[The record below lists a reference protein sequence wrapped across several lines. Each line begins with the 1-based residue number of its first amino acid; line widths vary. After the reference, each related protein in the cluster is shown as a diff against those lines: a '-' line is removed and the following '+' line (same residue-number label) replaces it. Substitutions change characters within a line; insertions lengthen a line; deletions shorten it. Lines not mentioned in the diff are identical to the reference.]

1 MNRASGGTFW
11 QIPLAELE
19 RQLCIGSDGLSSAEA
34 AARLLRY
41 GANTLNVRRRYSL
54 LLKILSRF
62 RNPLVLILLFAAA
75 ISALTG
81 DVGSLVIISAIVLL
95 SILLDSIQEYHAE
108 QAAEQLRVSVALKEQ
123 VLRDHDSR

>member
-1 MNRASGGTFW
+1 MNSAPSVTFW

-19 RQLCIGSDGLSSAEA
+19 RQLGTDSSGLSSAEA

-41 GANTLNVRRRYSL
+41 GANTLDARRRYSL

-62 RNPLVLILLFAAA
+62 RNLLVLILLGAAT

-81 DVGSLVIISAIVLL
+81 DVPSLVIISAIVLL
-95 SILLDSIQEYHAE
+95 SVLLD
-108 QAAEQLRVSVALKEQ
+108 RWTT
-123 VLRDHDSR
+123 R